1 MDVAMKSAMKRRTLG
16 QTDLEVSELCLGTN
30 QFGSGVATGVAEEI
44 LDSYVSLGGNFL
56 DTAHAYGDWAPSGPR
71 SASEGVLGRWLS
83 KRERSGLVVAT
94 KGCEFDYRAGDYALR
109 VTPSQLDRDLGESL
123 ECLGLDRIDLYWLHR
138 DDPSQPVEAIVDALI
153 EQQRAGR
160 IRHFGCSNWSVA
172 RIEAAQRYA
181 RSIGHAGFA
190 ACQPMW
196 GLAVPDRTAMQRY
209 SPGGYYEDG
218 YRALHE
224 GGMAMIPYS
233 GQSRGFFTKLA
244 AGAGAGLGDDVGAL
258 YLSDANRR
266 KLPVIEEIAARHG
279 ASINDVVLAY
289 LLSQP
294 LPTLP
299 IIGAT
304 RAEQVEQSVR
314 ACSLRL
320 DAGELEA
327 LRAA

>member
-1 MDVAMKSAMKRRTLG
+1 MDVATKRAMKRRTLG

-30 QFGSGVATGVAEEI
+30 QFGTGVETGVAEEI
-44 LDSYVSLGGNFL
+44 LDRFVACGGNFL
-56 DTAHAYGDWAPSGPR
+56 DTAHSYGDWVPSAPR
-71 SASEGVLGRWLS
+71 SASERVLGRWLS
-83 KRERSGLVVAT
+83 KRDRRGLVVAT
-94 KGCEFDYRAGDYALR
+94 KGCEFDYRAGDFALR
-109 VTPSQLDRDLGESL
+109 VTPAQLDGDLRESL
-123 ECLGLDRIDLYWLHR
+123 DCLGLDQIDLYWLHR

-172 RIEAAQRYA
+172 RIEAAQRHA
-181 RSIGHAGFA
+181 RSRGHAGFA

-196 GLAVPDRTAMQRY
+196 GLAVPDRAAMQRY

-218 YRALHE
+218 YRALHQA
-224 GGMAMIPYS
+224 GMAMIPYS
-233 GQSRGFFTKLA
+233 GQSRGFFSKLA
-244 AGAGAGLGDDVGAL
+244 AGGDSGLAADVAAL

-266 KLPVIEEIAARHG
+266 KLPVIEKVAARHG
-279 ASINDVVLAY
+279 RSINDVVLAY

-299 IIGAT
+299 IVGAS
-304 RAEQVEQSVR
+304 RPEQVEQSVR

-320 DAGELEA
+320 DAKELEA

>member
-1 MDVAMKSAMKRRTLG
+1 MKVATKRRTLG

-30 QFGSGVATGVAEEI
+30 QFGTGVATEVAEEI
-44 LDSYVSLGGNFL
+44 LDSFVSLGGNFL
-56 DTAHAYGDWAPSGPR
+56 DTAHAYGDWVPSGPR
-71 SASEGVLGRWLS
+71 SASERVLGRWLS
-83 KRERSGLVVAT
+83 KRERSGLVIAT
-94 KGCEFDYRAGDYALR
+94 KGCEFDYRAGDFALR
-109 VTPSQLDRDLGESL
+109 VTPAHLDQDLRESL
-123 ECLGLDRIDLYWLHR
+123 DSLGLDRIDLYWLHR
-138 DDPSQPVEAIVDALI
+138 DDPSQPVESIVDALI

-172 RIEAAQRYA
+172 RIEAAQRYTRGIA
-181 RSIGHAGFA
+181 HAGFV

-209 SPGGYYEDG
+209 APGGYYEDG

-224 GGMAMIPYS
+224 AGMAMIPYS
-233 GQSRGFFTKLA
+233 GQSRGFFSKLA
-244 AGAGAGLGDDVGAL
+244 ARGGSGLGDDVAAL

-266 KLPVIEEIAARHG
+266 KLPVIESIAARHG

-299 IIGAT
+299 IIGAS
-304 RAEQVEQSVR
+304 RPEQVKQSVR

-320 DAGELEA
+320 DARELRD

>member
-1 MDVAMKSAMKRRTLG
+1 MKRRTLG
-16 QTDLEVSELCLGTN
+16 RTDLDVSELCLGTN
-30 QFGSGVATGVAEEI
+30 QFGTGVDTGVAEQI
-44 LDSYVSLGGNFL
+44 LDAYVAQGGNFL
-56 DTAHAYGDWAPSGPR
+56 DTAHAYGDWVPSGPR
-71 SASEGVLGRWLS
+71 SASERMLGRWLS
-83 KRERSGLVVAT
+83 TRDRSGLVIAT

-109 VTPSQLDRDLGESL
+109 VTPAHLDRDLRESL
-123 ECLGLDRIDLYWLHR
+123 EFLGLDRIDLYWLHR
-138 DDPSQPVEAIVDALI
+138 DDPSLPVEAIVDALI

-181 RSIGHAGFA
+181 AGVGHAGFA

-196 GLAVPDRTAMQRY
+196 GLALPDRAAMARY
-209 SPGGYYEDG
+209 APGGYYDDG
-218 YRALHE
+218 YRGLHE
-224 GGMAMIPYS
+224 EGMPMIPYS

-244 AGAGAGLGDDVGAL
+244 AGGGAGLGDDVAAL

-266 KLPVIEEIAARHG
+266 KLPVIDEIASRRK

-294 LPTLP
+294 LPTIP
-299 IIGAT
+299 IIGAS
-304 RAEQVEQSVR
+304 RPEQVEQSVH

-320 DAGELEA
+320 DARELEA

>member
-1 MDVAMKSAMKRRTLG
+1 MKRRALG
-16 QTDLEVSELCLGTN
+16 RTDLEVSELCLGTN
-30 QFGSGVATGVAEEI
+30 QFGTGVAAGVAEEI
-44 LDSYVSLGGNFL
+44 LDAFVSLGGNFL
-56 DTAHAYGDWAPSGPR
+56 DTAHAYGDWVPSGPR
-71 SASEGVLGRWLS
+71 SASERVLGRWLA
-83 KRERSGLVVAT
+83 KQDRAALVVAT

-109 VTPSQLDRDLGESL
+109 VTPAHLERDLHESL
-123 ECLGLDRIDLYWLHR
+123 ERLGLERIDLYWLHR
-138 DDPSQPVEAIVDALI
+138 DDPSQPVEALVDALI
-153 EQQRAGR
+153 AWQRAGR

-181 RSIGHAGFA
+181 RSVGHPGFA

-196 GLAVPDRTAMQRY
+196 GLAVPDREAMQRF

-224 GGMAMIPYS
+224 AGMAMIPYS
-233 GQSRGFFTKLA
+233 GQSRGFFSKLA
-244 AGAGAGLGDDVGAL
+244 ERGGEGLGPDVAAL

-266 KLPVIEEIAARHG
+266 KLPVIERVAARHG

-289 LLSQP
+289 LLSQE
-294 LPTLP
+294 LPTIP
-299 IIGAT
+299 IIGAS
-304 RAEQVEQSVR
+304 RPEQLRQSVR

-320 DAGELEA
+320 DAQELLE